1 MNKEAF
7 LAHLEDMRLNA
18 GRMFIESHD
27 VWHECEM
34 HVTEYLIRVIKQGGF
49 DK

>member
-1 MNKEAF
+1 MD
-7 LAHLEDMRLNA
+7 HLTDMRLNA
-18 GRMFIESHD
+18 GRLFIESHD

-34 HVTEYLIRVIKQGGF
+34 HVLEYLIRVINMGEF